1 MSAIDPLIVLVIG
14 TVGVAFYQLFV
25 TVRLIRFGG
34 YSLGQKIAQSL
45 FIWLVPLLG
54 AWIVHAVI
62 RMTEKSISSAD
73 RNFTPQDPQSVA

>member
-14 TVGVAFYQLFV
+14 ASGVALYQLFV
-25 TVRLIRFGG
+25 MVRLVKFGG
-34 YSLGQKIAQSL
+34 YSAGQKIAQSL
-45 FIWLVPLLG
+45 LIWLVPLLG

-62 RMTEKSISSAD
+62 RMTERSISPAD